1 MSFSSGRTRSTSA
14 SIQTAR
20 QPRTTGPKT
29 CVLSSLARSSYL
41 LLFPDADPYF
51 CSAFSTLQRVYICT
65 AAAQEAGLC
74 EAAEL
79 GQFIKSSLAPE
90 QSSIYTAS
98 VQFDPVPSAS
108 SSNDDLQGFSAGP
121 FRYDV
126 GATGYYCVG
135 TVPVLSEG
143 AQRNT
148 TFVGVVDFE
157 NVFIGQLPASDY
169 PKIVVRTSLPSVCRA

>member
-1 MSFSSGRTRSTSA
+1 M
-14 SIQTAR
+14 
-20 QPRTTGPKT
+20 
-29 CVLSSLARSSYL
+29 
-41 LLFPDADPYF
+41 
-51 CSAFSTLQRVYICT
+51 YICT

-108 SSNDDLQGFSAGP
+108 SSNDDLQGYSAGP

-157 NVFIGQLPASDY
+157 NVFIGQLPASDH
-169 PKIVVRTSLPSVCRA
+169 PKIAVCSPFSMCASDKVADLPV